1 MKMDGRILIREVVW
15 YNRDMFKR
23 IEEILREKALNVYKQ
38 YLLGEKTE
46 EDLLMTGE
54 KDAKYET
61 IEKLLMTPEELFN
74 HKDINAHATKVNLD
88 IDTFKRA
95 LNYYSRRC
103 IINRPASDK
112 LNSEARVRLD
122 HSVMMLIDGEGSGVG
137 HLKGYFY
144 SRLCSMAAR
153 HGVEKDHC
161 LTDWCNDSSYRGCPR
176 QGSIV
181 R

>member
-1 MKMDGRILIREVVW
+1 MDGRILIREVVW

-23 IEEILREKALNVYKQ
+23 IEEILREKALNVYGQ

-46 EDLLMTGE
+46 EELLKMGE
-54 KDAKYET
+54 ASAKYET

-74 HKDINAHATKVNLD
+74 HEDIKEHIAKSNINM
-88 IDTFKRA
+88 DTFNKA

-103 IINRPASDK
+103 TLNRPTSDK
-112 LNSEARVRLD
+112 LNSEARVKLN
-122 HSVMMLIDGEGSGVG
+122 HNVMMLIEGEGSGVG

-144 SRLCSMAAR
+144 SQLCSKAAR

-161 LTDWCNDSSYRGCPR
+161 LTDWCNDHSYRGCPK
-176 QGSIV
+176 QGLIV